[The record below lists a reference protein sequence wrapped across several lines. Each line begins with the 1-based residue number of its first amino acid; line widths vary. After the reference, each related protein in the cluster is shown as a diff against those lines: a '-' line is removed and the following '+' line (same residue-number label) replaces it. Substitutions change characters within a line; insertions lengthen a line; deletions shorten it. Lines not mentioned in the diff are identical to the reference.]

1 MFVDFSIHYPKAD
14 VVAGAVRK
22 AGGKTFVAHVFRY
35 CLDDSIGFLDVLKQ
49 NNVIDGVEAYHSS
62 FLEEQ
67 IKTLKKYCRDNNLF
81 MSGGSDCHGDKKA
94 DRKIGI
100 GYGNLNIDKE
110 ILKSWFSPDA
120 T

>member
-1 MFVDFSIHYPKAD
+1 M
-14 VVAGAVRK
+14 
-22 AGGKTFVAHVFRY
+22 
-35 CLDDSIGFLDVLKQ
+35 
-49 NNVIDGVEAYHSS
+49 IDLHTHTNYSDG
-62 FLEEQ
+62 
-67 IKTLKKYCRDNNLF
+67 TWNLKKYGRDNNLF

>member
-1 MFVDFSIHYPKAD
+1 
-14 VVAGAVRK
+14 
-22 AGGKTFVAHVFRY
+22 
-35 CLDDSIGFLDVLKQ
+35 
-49 NNVIDGVEAYHSS
+49 
-62 FLEEQ
+62 
-67 IKTLKKYCRDNNLF
+67 